1 MATEVGLPL
10 VAEKDYLFTTEV
22 NLHLVMAEDHPL
34 AIIATPQAQPIFD
47 NIQPMLVVFLVL
59 SITTVNTDHCY
70 IADTTTAKGC
80 RPKNFNPAYTI
91 EVIQIMEYL
100 F

>member
-1 MATEVGLPL
+1 MATEVGHLL
-10 VAEKDYLFTTEV
+10 VAEKDHLLTAEV
-22 NLHLVMAEDHPL
+22 NLHFAVAEDHPL
-34 AIIATPQAQPIFD
+34 VIEAILQAQPIFD

-59 SITTVNTDHCY
+59 SIATVNTDHCY
-70 IADTTTAKGC
+70 IDDTTTAKGC

>member
-1 MATEVGLPL
+1 M
-10 VAEKDYLFTTEV
+10 VAEKDHLFTAEV
-22 NLHLVMAEDHPL
+22 NLHLAIMAEDRHL
-34 AIIATPQAQPIFD
+34 AIEASPQAQPIFD
-47 NIQPMLVVFLVL
+47 NIQSMLFVFLLL
-59 SITTVNTDHCY
+59 SIATVITNHSY

-91 EVIQIMEYL
+91 EVIQIMVYL